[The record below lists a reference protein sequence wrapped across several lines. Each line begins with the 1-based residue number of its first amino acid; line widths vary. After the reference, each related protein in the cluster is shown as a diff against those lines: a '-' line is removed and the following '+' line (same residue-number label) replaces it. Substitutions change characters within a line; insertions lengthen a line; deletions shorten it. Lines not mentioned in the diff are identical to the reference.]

1 MATFIYRCPT
11 TGRNVQGWF
20 ADEVSANEGE
30 SYEAVTCLA
39 CKQVHLVN
47 RLTGN
52 TLGDDEE

>member
-20 ADEVSANEGE
+20 ADNAPANEGE
-30 SYEAVTCLA
+30 TYEAVTCLA
-39 CKQVHLVN
+39 CKQVHLLN

-52 TLGDDEE
+52 ALSNDEE